1 MVNFMIMDYKKIGQ
15 FIAKLRKEKKMTQE
29 KLADLL
35 FVDRTTISKWEQGQ
49 NNINTEVLLKIA
61 EIFNVT
67 LNEMII
73 GEKQTK
79 SNINEI
85 NDVTVT
91 IIRKNNK
98 FKKYLFFSLIFI
110 LILISSFFVY
120 YFVNNYNS
128 IMVYEIH
135 GENNK
140 FATHDGLLVV
150 SREKAYIQL
159 GDIQN
164 LSDEEIVSTRL
175 YYMKNDKKEVFYE
188 VDDTDVFY
196 TTTYK
201 DSVLQYDDLK
211 YVVSNL
217 YLEIIY
223 DDDNSV
229 HLKLDLKKSYSNN
242 SLFNKNN
249 SSLDQE
255 DINDLDD
262 DIPKYIKE
270 NYKFNESDK
279 SYFFE
284 KMENGLLIKYTYFY
298 EINVYVIDEL
308 YDDYN
313 VQFVYS
319 YPDITYSKTNDEN
332 NIEDEF
338 IYTIEKDKCLTG
350 HCNEELVEY
359 FKNKYLVEINS
370 MND

>member
-15 FIAKLRKEKKMTQE
+15 FIAKLRREKKMTQE
-29 KLADLL
+29 KLAELL
-35 FVDRTTISKWEQGQ
+35 FVDRTTVSKWEQGQ
-49 NNINTEVLLKIA
+49 NNINTEVLLKIS

-85 NDVTVT
+85 NDVTVKM
-91 IIRKNNK
+91 IRTNNK
-98 FKKYLFFSLIFI
+98 FKRYLFFSLIFI

-135 GENNK
+135 GENDK

-164 LSDEEIVSTRL
+164 LNDEEILSTKL
-175 YYMKNDKKEVFYE
+175 YYIKDNKKVVFYE
-188 VDDTDVFY
+188 VDDTNVFY

-201 DSVLQYDDLK
+201 DSVLQYNDLK
-211 YVVSNL
+211 YVISNL
-217 YLEIIY
+217 YLEITY
-223 DDDNSV
+223 ENDDSIC
-229 HLKLDLKKSYSNN
+229 LKLELKKSYSNN
-242 SLFNKNN
+242 NLFSRNNASLE
-249 SSLDQE
+249 QE
-255 DINDLDD
+255 DVNKLDD

-270 NYKFNESDK
+270 NYIFNEDDK
-279 SYFFE
+279 SYYLE
-284 KMENGLLIKYTYFY
+284 KKEKDRLVKYTYFY
-298 EINVYVIDEL
+298 EVNVYMVDEF
-308 YDDYN
+308 YDDYSI
-313 VQFVYS
+313 QFIYS
-319 YPDITYSKTNDEN
+319 YPDVTYVKSNEET
-332 NIEDEF
+332 NIEEF
-338 IYTIEKDKCLTG
+338 VYNIEKEKCLTG
-350 HCNEELVEY
+350 DCNEEIVDY

-370 MND
+370 MNE